1 MTAPWLAPDGQP
13 WLASRS
19 YASGRRTP
27 LTSAH
32 KDGLFLMARR
42 TPVAVAARM
51 VLLWSQFR

>member
-1 MTAPWLAPDGQP
+1 MKPWLAPDGQP